1 LETGKN
7 VDAEQV
13 SSRLNSGISS
23 HWPDVNCSHLVL
35 ETDGFVVFLDDK
47 LDLDWQ
53 TSDEYDLKGP
63 KDAVKHNKVLNRA
76 AALESTP
83 NEHHRYSVRLNF
95 KRMVGEGVARSLD
108 HDYDSAETVL
118 KQALAYIND
127 RNIEHARYWQ
137 LSTGCVL
144 GLIMTIIGIVVW
156 SLRSALIQSWGETGF
171 YLVLA
176 AFAGALGAA
185 LSMIFRMGKTY
196 PTSEAPKDLHRLE
209 AVSRIFAG
217 CLSGVLVAGAVRIGL
232 VLPVADQQ
240 GHLHATMLLA
250 AMVSGASER
259 LAPSLIGK
267 LENVSIRAKNG
278 ETR

>member
-1 LETGKN
+1 
-7 VDAEQV
+7 
-13 SSRLNSGISS
+13 
-23 HWPDVNCSHLVL
+23 LVL

-53 TSDEYDLKGP
+53 TTDDYDLKGP
-63 KDAVKHNKVLNRA
+63 KDAVKNNKILNRA
-76 AALESTP
+76 AALEATP
-83 NEHHRYSVRLNF
+83 NEHHPYGIRLNF

-108 HDYDSAETVL
+108 HDYESAETVL
-118 KQALAYIND
+118 KQAYAYIND

-144 GLIMTIIGIVVW
+144 GLIMTATALVTW
-156 SLRSALIQSWGETGF
+156 SIRSTLIRSWGETGF

-176 AFAGALGAA
+176 AFAGALGAV

-209 AVSRIFAG
+209 ASSRIFAG
-217 CLSGVLVAGAVRIGL
+217 CLSGILVAAAVRIGL

-267 LENVSIRAKNG
+267 LETLSTRAKNG